1 MTLLNSTTFA
11 DHTNNHSILSG
22 VFESNFGMGGGE
34 GVGSWM
40 SQSSRVQIPRD
51 VEALNDQCISI
62 CCSQLTNQ
70 IQLIEEIENQPCQ
83 KVSIQE

>member
-1 MTLLNSTTFA
+1 
-11 DHTNNHSILSG
+11 
-22 VFESNFGMGGGE
+22 
-34 GVGSWM
+34 M
-40 SQSSRVQIPRD
+40 SQSSKVQIPRD
-51 VEALNDQCISI
+51 VEALNDQCI

>member
-1 MTLLNSTTFA
+1 
-11 DHTNNHSILSG
+11 
-22 VFESNFGMGGGE
+22 
-34 GVGSWM
+34 M
-40 SQSSRVQIPRD
+40 SQSSKVQIPRD

>member
-11 DHTNNHSILSG
+11 DHTNNYSILSRL
-22 VFESNFGMGGGE
+22 FESNFGMGGE

-40 SQSSRVQIPRD
+40 SQSSKVQIPRD

>member
-11 DHTNNHSILSG
+11 DHTNNYSILSR
-22 VFESNFGMGGGE
+22 VFESNFGMGWE

-40 SQSSRVQIPRD
+40 SQSSKVQIPRD

-62 CCSQLTNQ
+62 CCSQLNNQ
-70 IQLIEEIENQPCQ
+70 IQLIDKIPN
-83 KVSIQE
+83 